1 MASDPALVEQVAD
14 KSLVRASFG
23 RAARGYDEWAVMQRR
38 IGDRLLGCLSAA
50 PLPHRPKILD
60 LGSGT
65 GYCTRQLQ
73 QRQASV
79 TGLDI
84 APQMLVTARSRQLVD
99 TAYVCADAEYLPVA
113 DDSIDLVFSNL
124 MIQWCRDLQR
134 LFGEVARVLQPG
146 GLLVFSTFGP
156 ETLSE
161 LRAAWRQV
169 DMHSHVNHFAAE
181 SEIKKA
187 MLRAGLINESL
198 ECEAT
203 RVTYGGVLELMREL
217 KGIGA
222 HNVTRDRPRTLTG
235 KEKIRRVIDGYPS
248 RQVEGEITAT
258 FELILGKC
266 SRPAADRER
275 IEWRG

>member
-1 MASDPALVEQVAD
+1 MVLDPASVEQVAD

-23 RAARGYDEWAVMQRR
+23 RAARGYDEWAVVQRG
-38 IGDRLLGCLSAA
+38 IGDRLLGCLSAI
-50 PLPHRPKILD
+50 PLPDRPEILD

-73 QRQASV
+73 QRQANV

-84 APQMLVTARSRQLVD
+84 SPQMLGTARSGQLVD

-134 LFGEVARVLQPG
+134 LFGEVARVLKPG
-146 GLLVFSTFGP
+146 GLFVFSTFGP
-156 ETLSE
+156 KTLSE

-181 SEIKKA
+181 SEIEKA

-203 RVTYGGVLELMREL
+203 RVVYGGVLELMREL

-222 HNVTRDRPRTLTG
+222 HNVTCDRPRTLTG
-235 KEKIRRVIDGYPS
+235 KEKIRRMIDGYPG
-248 RQVEGEITAT
+248 RQGGKEITAT

-266 SRPAADRER
+266 SQPLADREPTA
-275 IEWRG
+275 WRG

>member
-1 MASDPALVEQVAD
+1 MGIQVIAPDQASVDQVAD

-38 IGDRLLGCLSAA
+38 IGDRLLGCLSAI
-50 PLPHRPKILD
+50 PLPDRPKILD

-84 APQMLVTARSRQLVD
+84 APQMLCAARSRQLID
-99 TAYVCADAEYLPVA
+99 TAYVCADAEYLPVV
-113 DDSIDLVFSNL
+113 DNSIDLVFSNL

-134 LFGEVARVLQPG
+134 LFGEVARVLKPG
-146 GLLVFSTFGP
+146 GIFVFSTFGP

-169 DMHSHVNHFAAE
+169 DMHSHVNHFAAF
-181 SEIKKA
+181 SEIENA
-187 MLRAGLINESL
+187 ILRVGLINGSL

-203 RVTYGGVLELMREL
+203 RVVYGGVLELMREL

-235 KEKIRRVIDGYPS
+235 KEKIRRVIDGYPGG
-248 RQVEGEITAT
+248 QAEKEITAT

-266 SRPAADRER
+266 SRPPVDLE
-275 IEWRG
+275 